1 MKKSML
7 VFCMLAFFGIA
18 ACTNSDNKSD
28 NNSETN
34 SQPQPEP
41 QPQPEKPQNTSTP
54 AETSKQKDGTTI
66 KVNNDGVSV
75 ESKDGEKKS
84 NVSIS
89 GDSTKI
95 EISRPK
101 K

>member
-1 MKKSML
+1 
-7 VFCMLAFFGIA
+7 MLAFFGIA
-18 ACTNSDNKSD
+18 ACTNSDNKSET
-28 NNSETN
+28 NSETK
-34 SQPQPEP
+34 PEP
-41 QPQPEKPQNTSTP
+41 KPEPKPEEPQNTSTP
-54 AETSKQKDGTTI
+54 AESPKQKDGTTI
-66 KVNNDGVSV
+66 KVNDGGVSV

-89 GDSTKI
+89 SDSANI